1 MPATTSTNESFDMSI
16 SIDEGRAE
24 LQIDPNSEGQ
34 AQVNMVE
41 NTIDSDVSVTT
52 SSGES
57 GETVRSVNLPN
68 TDVEIREVENEE
80 GDQIRARV
88 IAE

>member
-1 MPATTSTNESFDMSI
+1 MSI